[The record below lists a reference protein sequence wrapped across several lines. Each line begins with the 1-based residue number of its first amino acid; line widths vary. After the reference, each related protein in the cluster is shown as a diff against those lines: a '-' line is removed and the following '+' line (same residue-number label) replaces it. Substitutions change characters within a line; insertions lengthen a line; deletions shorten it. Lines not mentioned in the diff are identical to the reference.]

1 MIWESQGNRTVTEI
15 ITSQLQALQDA
26 GLLSNK
32 SLFLI
37 VFCFEVSQPPRD
49 FVLRIFENLWYSFK
63 IIDVTLVIPYFNT
76 PKTYTSAL
84 PSVQVSS
91 TELFELYTWYPFLA
105 SGRCGNVSRV
115 DVIDKWMV
123 ENSQGFLK
131 NTNLFPNKIS
141 GNSIGCTVKVATR
154 VLPPIIVELA
164 EGSKE
169 KYGGPELNIL
179 RCILEKLNLSI
190 EYKVLVST
198 NKSQFEMEA
207 DLTDETVSGDMD
219 IAVGGLTV
227 SDRFIS
233 RADCTLPY
241 FEFAVQWYVPCAKCE
256 NTWTALLRVCTL
268 DVWICVLCIPF
279 PMLMFMRHI
288 AIL

>member
-1 MIWESQGNRTVTEI
+1 MIWESQGNRTITEI

-26 GLLSNK
+26 GLLNNK

-37 VFCFEVSQPPRD
+37 VICSRASQPPHD
-49 FVLRIFENLWYSFK
+49 FALRIFEDLWHSFK

-76 PKTYTSAL
+76 AKTYTNAL
-84 PSVQVSS
+84 HSVQVSS
-91 TELFELYTWYPFLA
+91 TKLFELYTWYPFLA

-115 DVIDKWMV
+115 DVIDKWLV

-141 GNSIGCTVKVATR
+141 GNAMGCTVKVATR

-190 EYKVLVST
+190 E
-198 NKSQFEMEA
+198 
-207 DLTDETVSGDMD
+207 
-219 IAVGGLTV
+219 
-227 SDRFIS
+227 
-233 RADCTLPY
+233 
-241 FEFAVQWYVPCAKCE
+241 
-256 NTWTALLRVCTL
+256 
-268 DVWICVLCIPF
+268 
-279 PMLMFMRHI
+279 
-288 AIL
+288 